1 MYTCACADLFFL
13 ISIISSLEL
22 HLFEVFN
29 ALTSLEYVHSAHY
42 MYTSACTYIYMCM
55 YAYRPLT
62 IVNRKRTPIMQLAIA
77 FTHAPTSFSGLPNQ
91 FYTYVHMYIRVSTLA
106 LRSNALFVRQTL
118 KQ

>member
-13 ISIISSLEL
+13 ISIISSLER

-42 MYTSACTYIYMCM
+42 IHVYICMYVYMHMAVYMCM

-62 IVNRKRTPIMQLAIA
+62 IVNGKRTPNAVGNCFHTCSNKFFRVAKPVLHVRA
-77 FTHAPTSFSGLPNQ
+77 HV
-91 FYTYVHMYIRVSTLA
+91 YTCVNASSKKQ
-106 LRSNALFVRQTL
+106 RSLC
-118 KQ
+118 